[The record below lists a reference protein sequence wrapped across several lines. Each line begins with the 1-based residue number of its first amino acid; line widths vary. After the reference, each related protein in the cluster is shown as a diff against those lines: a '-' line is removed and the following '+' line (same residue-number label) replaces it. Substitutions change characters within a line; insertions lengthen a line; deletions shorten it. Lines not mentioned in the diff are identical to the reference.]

1 MRLFS
6 PFDFLL
12 ILTVF
17 GVSFLFFADKNQKSD
32 CFEIYFDGKTVEI
45 PLSKDTSITVNSVEI
60 ELKNQ
65 TAKIKK
71 SSCPNQICVAS
82 HSLNCD
88 GQIVCVPNKVIVS
101 LHKKKT
107 EIDVYV
113 H

>member
-1 MRLFS
+1 MKLFS
-6 PFDFLL
+6 PFDLLL
-12 ILTVF
+12 ILAVF
-17 GVSFLFFADKNQKSD
+17 GVSFMFLSGKNQKSD

-45 PLSKDTSITVNSVEI
+45 PLSKDTLITINSVEI
-60 ELKNQ
+60 QLKNQ
-65 TAKIKK
+65 TAKITK

-82 HSLNCD
+82 HSLDSD